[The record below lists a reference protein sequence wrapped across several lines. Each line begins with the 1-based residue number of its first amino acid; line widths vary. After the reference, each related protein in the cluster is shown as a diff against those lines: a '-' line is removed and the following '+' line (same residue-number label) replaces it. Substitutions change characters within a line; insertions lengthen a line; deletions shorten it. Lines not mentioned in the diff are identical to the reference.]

1 MAAIFAPWETMF
13 YRPNPT
19 GDQIALL
26 PARQR
31 CTMGPSEDLLR
42 VLLPLVIA
50 LFVSLALPA
59 ASQAE
64 LGNVDVK
71 GEEEEDLFEGLAE
84 DDEDLEDSDERYDE
98 EEEEREDR
106 RRRDE
111 REEDDDTSWAEEE
124 EEEDDPGLGRLS
136 PTWFYAA
143 LGLTVATGI
152 AAVVTG
158 VMALQ
163 LNNLY
168 LEEQDD
174 FLLRERG
181 MGLQTTT
188 NVFIG
193 VVSALGIATVLLGIF
208 TDWSRGRDDD
218 DDDDDDDYSSRLPQE
233 TLDQLF
239 ARSFDHRLQI

>member
-1 MAAIFAPWETMF
+1 
-13 YRPNPT
+13 
-19 GDQIALL
+19 
-26 PARQR
+26 
-31 CTMGPSEDLLR
+31 MGPSEDLLR

-50 LFVSLALPA
+50 FSVSLALPA
-59 ASQAE
+59 TSQAE

-71 GEEEEDLFEGLAE
+71 GEEEEDLFEGLVDAE
-84 DDEDLEDSDERYDE
+84 DDEDSDERSDE
-98 EEEEREDR
+98 EEE
-106 RRRDE
+106 E

-124 EEEDDPGLGRLS
+124 EEDDRGLGRLS

-218 DDDDDDDYSSRLPQE
+218 DDDDDDYSSRLPQE

-239 ARSFDHRLQI
+239 ARSFDDRLQI

>member
-1 MAAIFAPWETMF
+1 M
-13 YRPNPT
+13 
-19 GDQIALL
+19 
-26 PARQR
+26 
-31 CTMGPSEDLLR
+31 R

-50 LFVSLALPA
+50 LSVSLALPA

-71 GEEEEDLFEGLAE
+71 GEEEEDLFEGLVDAE
-84 DDEDLEDSDERYDE
+84 DDEDSDERSDE
-98 EEEEREDR
+98 EEE
-106 RRRDE
+106 E

-124 EEEDDPGLGRLS
+124 EEDDRGLGRLS